1 MTELYHAS
9 CVCLKEG
16 AVLLAGPSGAGKS
29 DLALRLIREGG
40 RLVGDDYVNLE
51 VENGRLMAS
60 APAAIRGKIEVRG
73 VGIVEVPAIERA
85 EVRCLITLAASR
97 DAVERLPEPA
107 RVEVAGVALP
117 AVSLYPFEPS
127 ATAKV
132 AAALLLCDNQDRS

>member
-9 CVCLKEG
+9 CVQLKGG

-29 DLALRLIREGG
+29 DLALRLIHEGG

-51 VENGRLMAS
+51 VAEGRLIAS

-73 VGIVEVPAIERA
+73 VGIVTVPCVERA
-85 EVRCLITLAASR
+85 AVRCLISLTATR
-97 DAVERLPEPA
+97 DEVERLPEPA

-117 AVSLYPFEPS
+117 AFSLYPFEPS

-132 AAALLLCDNQDRS
+132 AAALLLCDNPGRS